1 MPLGERSDHIAALL
15 AELRTEGIGDER
27 VLAAIA
33 RVPRER
39 FVAEELRAEAW
50 TNGALPIGA
59 GQTISQPYV
68 VALMTAALGPRPTD
82 RILEIGTGS
91 GYQTAMLA
99 ELAGAVVSIER
110 HAALATS
117 AAALLDALGYRNV
130 AVHIGDGTVG
140 WPDSAPYDAIIVTAA
155 APKVPVPLL
164 DQLSL
169 EGGRLVIPVGA
180 LRDQDLYRI
189 ERHGERIQERLLGP
203 VRFVPLIGHAGWELT
218 D

>member
-91 GYQTAMLA
+91 GYQTAVLA

-110 HAALATS
+110 HAALATA

-155 APKVPVPLL
+155 APKVPVSLL
-164 DQLSL
+164 DQLSP